1 MKIQNGVLVSYTG
14 QEEHLII
21 PREVTEIA
29 AYAKAQGFGFEAI

>member
-21 PREVTEIA
+21 PREACRKPGRSLRESTGLWV
-29 AYAKAQGFGFEAI
+29 